1 MSENVKFLSAVTD
14 VAIDAVRRRFVRAGL
29 AFAILVLAPAAVGA
43 PPPPPPPQATDAG
56 AIARIEGYLNRINT
70 MQSRFIQVNP
80 DGSAWQGDLY
90 VNRPGKF
97 RFEYDAPIP
106 HLLIANGIWFYH
118 VDRELKET
126 NVLPLVKTPAQFL
139 VQKTVSFSDGLKV
152 TGFQNEAGL
161 LQISMITRDNPEL
174 GEITLTFSDRPLE
187 LRKWTIRDAQDNHT
201 QVTLQNTRFG
211 GKLPSKLF
219 KFVEQ
224 PDKTTPE

>member
-1 MSENVKFLSAVTD
+1 MSANVKFSSAATK
-14 VAIDAVRRRFVRAGL
+14 AAAKAARRRIARTVL
-29 AFAILVLAPAAVGA
+29 AVCLLAAAPAAIAA
-43 PPPPPPPQATDAG
+43 PPPPPRPADAG
-56 AIARIEGYLNRINT
+56 AIERIEAYLNRIKT

-90 VNRPGKF
+90 VHRPGKF
-97 RFEYDAPIP
+97 RFEYDPPVP

-126 NVLPLVKTPAQFL
+126 NVLPLIKTPAQFL
-139 VQKTVSFSDGLKV
+139 VQKKVSFSNGLQV
-152 TGFQNEAGL
+152 TGFQNADGL
-161 LQISMITRDNPEL
+161 LHIGMVTRDKPEL

-211 GKLPSKLF
+211 GNLPSNLF
-219 KFVEQ
+219 SYVEQ
-224 PDKTTPE
+224 PDKTSPE